1 MMALLELVLEIGS
14 AAAGAYLAVD
24 GKPMWAAAAF
34 AWAAFCVAWDA
45 RGEVL
50 RLRRELLRRQ
60 PPDST

>member
-14 AAAGAYLAVD
+14 AMAGAFLVVA
-24 GKPMWAAAAF
+24 GKPAAAAAAF